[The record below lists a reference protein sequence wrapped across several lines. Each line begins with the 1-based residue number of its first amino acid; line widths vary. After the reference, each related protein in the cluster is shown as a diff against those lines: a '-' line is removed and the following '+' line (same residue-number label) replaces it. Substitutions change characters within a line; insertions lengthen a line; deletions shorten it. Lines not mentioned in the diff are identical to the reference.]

1 MGQLKPP
8 EWMPPDVSAVWEELA
23 PKVDAD
29 TAESALFA
37 AYCGQIARLRDA
49 QTRLA
54 EEGTIIEDGKSNPI
68 PHPAL
73 RIERE
78 AQDEI
83 RKFMGRFGENV

>member
-1 MGQLKPP
+1 MAGLTLHRHMTRMRSRSDGASP
-8 EWMPPDVSAVWEELA
+8 
-23 PKVDAD
+23 D
-29 TAESALFA
+29 TAGSALFA

-54 EEGTIIEDGKSNPI
+54 DEGTIIEDGKSNPI